1 MAEGTGDSRRMP
13 EGKKRAAGLAIA
25 LALAT
30 LVLAA
35 CGSSG
40 SGGDTTAVKTPTV
53 PAATADH
60 LAKLSNTVA
69 SDLDSGATCDAA
81 YAADQL
87 QAAIEE
93 ANLPASM
100 RSSVEDAAGRLV
112 DDVNCPPPPTTTEE
126 DKGPKPEKPNPKP
139 DEGDHHDEGHGNP
152 KPHGQDG
159 KLPPGQ
165 AKLKGGD

>member
-1 MAEGTGDSRRMP
+1 MSK
-13 EGKKRAAGLAIA
+13 GKPRAVGLAISLALAA
-25 LALAT
+25 LALAG
-30 LVLAA
+30 

-40 SGGDTTAVKTPTV
+40 EDTTTAVKRPSV
-53 PAATADH
+53 LAATADH

-69 SDLDSGATCDAA
+69 SDLDAGSTCEAA

-100 RSSVEDAAGRLV
+100 RSSIDEAAGRLV
-112 DDVNCPPPPTTTEE
+112 DQVNCPPPPTTTTEE
-126 DKGPKPEKPNPKP
+126 DKKPKPKEPKP
-139 DEGDHHDEGHGNP
+139 EGDHHDQGHGHS
-152 KPHGQDG
+152 KSHGHDN

-165 AKLKGGD
+165 AKLKGGEFE

>member
-1 MAEGTGDSRRMP
+1 MSTG
-13 EGKKRAAGLAIA
+13 KLKAAGLAISLAVAAFA
-25 LALAT
+25 LAG
-30 LVLAA
+30 

-40 SGGDTTAVKTPTV
+40 GETTAAVVKRPTV

-69 SDLDSGATCDAA
+69 SDLDAGSTCEAA

-100 RSSVEDAAGRLV
+100 RSSVDDAAGRLV
-112 DDVNCPPPPTTTEE
+112 DQVNCPPPPTTTEE
-126 DKGPKPEKPNPKP
+126 DKKPKNPKPE
-139 DEGDHHDEGHGNP
+139 EGNHHDEGHVHP
-152 KPHGQDG
+152 KPPGHGG
-159 KLPPGQ
+159 KEPPGQ
-165 AKLKGGD
+165 AKLKGGEFE

>member
-1 MAEGTGDSRRMP
+1 MP
-13 EGKKRAAGLAIA
+13 EGKQRAAGLAIA

-30 LVLAA
+30 LVLAG
-35 CGSSG
+35 CGS
-40 SGGDTTAVKTPTV
+40 SGGDTTAVKKQPTV

-69 SDLDSGATCDAA
+69 SDLDAGATCDAA

-93 ANLPASM
+93 ANLPAGM
-100 RSSVEDAAGRLV
+100 RSSVDDAAGRLV
-112 DDVNCPPPPTTTEE
+112 DDVNCPPPPTTTTEE
-126 DKGPKPEKPNPKP
+126 DKKPKPEKPKP
-139 DEGDHHDEGHGNP
+139 DQGDHHDEGHGLP
-152 KPHGQDG
+152 KPPGHDG

>member
-1 MAEGTGDSRRMP
+1 MAERTGDSRSMSK
-13 EGKKRAAGLAIA
+13 GKPRAVGLAISLALAA
-25 LALAT
+25 LALAG
-30 LVLAA
+30 

-40 SGGDTTAVKTPTV
+40 EDTTTAVKTPTV

-69 SDLDSGATCDAA
+69 SDLDAGATCDAA

-87 QAAIEE
+87 QAAIDE

-126 DKGPKPEKPNPKP
+126 DKKPKPEKPKP
-139 DEGDHHDEGHGNP
+139 DEGDHHDEGHGHP
-152 KPHGQDG
+152 KPPGHGG